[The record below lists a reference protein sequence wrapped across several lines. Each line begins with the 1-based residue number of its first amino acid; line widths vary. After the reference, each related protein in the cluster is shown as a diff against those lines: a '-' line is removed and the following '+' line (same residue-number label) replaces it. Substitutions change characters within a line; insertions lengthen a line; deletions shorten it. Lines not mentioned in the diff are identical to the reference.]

1 VRVPPTKHR
10 TADGRPFTIRCAA
23 RADAGKLLDHSRT
36 LISAEPERHVTER
49 EEFDWTVEAVTR
61 FYEAAAAHEGSLGLV
76 ALEGDEIIGEA
87 SLRGSRR
94 AKLRHVSEL
103 GVGVRADRRRCGVAR
118 ALLGVLLDAARA
130 AHGLRKV
137 TLRVFA
143 DNAPAIALYESFGF
157 VIEGR
162 RKGQVRIGDEYVD
175 DLLMALDV
183 SHPSQP

>member
-1 VRVPPTKHR
+1 MV
-10 TADGRPFTIRCAA
+10 DGRRFAIRSAT

-36 LISAEPERHVTER
+36 MISAEPERHVTER

-61 FYEAAAAHEGSLGLV
+61 FCEAGASHESSLWVL
-76 ALEGDEIIGEA
+76 ALEGDEVIGEA

-103 GVGVRADRRRCGVAR
+103 GVGVRADRRRRGVAR

-130 AHGLRKV
+130 APGLRKV

-143 DNAPAIALYESFGF
+143 DNAPALALYESLGF
-157 VIEGR
+157 VIEAR
-162 RKGQVRIGDEYVD
+162 RKEQVRIGDEYVD

-183 SHPSQP
+183 S